1 MYVPAVGIVPA
12 ARANRD
18 AARLSIAS
26 LSAWLCMTGRSSGS
40 LVAVA
45 VLNAKAEFA
54 ARRLAQAPVPAI
66 RVSGDARRMTT
77 STDLR
82 ARASA
87 VMHDGDTDLEAF
99 FGHFADDCRFAWGNE
114 EPVQGLEAI
123 QALVGRMLAGVTG
136 LRHDVHEQLVGDDAV
151 ALRMDVTY
159 TLPDGSEFHTPA
171 VTYMRFSGDRI
182 VEYLIYQDPAPLRAA
197 ASAA

>member
-1 MYVPAVGIVPA
+1 
-12 ARANRD
+12 
-18 AARLSIAS
+18 
-26 LSAWLCMTGRSSGS
+26 
-40 LVAVA
+40 
-45 VLNAKAEFA
+45 
-54 ARRLAQAPVPAI
+54 
-66 RVSGDARRMTT
+66 MTT

-82 ARASA
+82 ASASA

-123 QALVGRMLAGVTG
+123 QALVGRMLAGITG
-136 LRHDVHEQLVGDDAV
+136 LRHDVHEQLVSDDAI

-159 TLPDGSEFHTPA
+159 TLPDGGELHTPA
-171 VTYMRFSGDRI
+171 VTYMRFSDDRI

-197 ASAA
+197 ASAE